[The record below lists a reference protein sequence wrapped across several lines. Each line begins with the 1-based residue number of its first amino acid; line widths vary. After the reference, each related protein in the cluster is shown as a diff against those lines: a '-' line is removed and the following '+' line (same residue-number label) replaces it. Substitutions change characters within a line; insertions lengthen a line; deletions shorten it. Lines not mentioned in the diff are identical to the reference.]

1 MNFQREQRLV
11 IQLVVFK
18 KMLLKENVKGEHCF
32 CGYTGFL
39 VDDVFFFCFI
49 IFIIIIILSAVSP
62 ASDQT
67 LCLIEQVWYFSL
79 SLPTIRITST

>member
-1 MNFQREQRLV
+1 
-11 IQLVVFK
+11 
-18 KMLLKENVKGEHCF
+18 MLLKENVKGEHCF

-39 VDDVFFFCFI
+39 VDDVFCLFYYFYY
-49 IFIIIIILSAVSP
+49 IIIILSAVSP

-79 SLPTIRITST
+79 SYRR